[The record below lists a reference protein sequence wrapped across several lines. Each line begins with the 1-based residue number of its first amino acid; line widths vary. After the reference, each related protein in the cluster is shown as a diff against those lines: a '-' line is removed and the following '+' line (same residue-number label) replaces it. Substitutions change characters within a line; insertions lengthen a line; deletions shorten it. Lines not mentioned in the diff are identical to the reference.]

1 VQDLQITISAN
12 QECIFCVTS
21 RFSWRQ
27 IFLILKNS
35 HTHIHKIDTEHN
47 RYAEVINM
55 REEDAKKKNC
65 FLYVVS
71 YDTSTIKDGLVKL
84 KDLIDKYNGDP
95 KPEKWDRVKE
105 YSNSESKRLEEI
117 RKYIFRHL
125 DIVRSLVKNHRLDP
139 GKFDY
144 VYIKYSVDL
153 FYDAHYMDPQ
163 YDQPGLEDLTSDIED
178 QIAQIQAALQFVE
191 AEKAT

>member
-1 VQDLQITISAN
+1 
-12 QECIFCVTS
+12 
-21 RFSWRQ
+21 
-27 IFLILKNS
+27 
-35 HTHIHKIDTEHN
+35 
-47 RYAEVINM
+47 M
-55 REEDAKKKNC
+55 REEDVKKKNC

-71 YDTSTIKDGLVKL
+71 HDTSTIKDELVKL
-84 KDLIDKYNGDP
+84 KDLIDKYEGDP
-95 KPEKWDRVKE
+95 KPDKWDRVKE

-125 DIVRSLVKNHRLDP
+125 DIIRSLVKNHRLDP

-153 FYDAHYMDPQ
+153 FYDAYYMDPQ

-178 QIAQIQAALQFVE
+178 QIAQIQAALQFLE
-191 AEKAT
+191 AEKTT

>member
-1 VQDLQITISAN
+1 
-12 QECIFCVTS
+12 
-21 RFSWRQ
+21 
-27 IFLILKNS
+27 
-35 HTHIHKIDTEHN
+35 
-47 RYAEVINM
+47 M
-55 REEDAKKKNC
+55 REEDAKKNC

-71 YDTSTIKDGLVKL
+71 YDTSTIKEELVKL

-125 DIVRSLVKNHRLDP
+125 DIIRSLVKNHRLDP

-153 FYDAHYMDPQ
+153 FYDAYYMDPQ
-163 YDQPGLEDLTSDIED
+163 YDQPGLEDLTSDIGD
-178 QIAQIQAALQFVE
+178 QIAQIQAALQFLE
-191 AEKAT
+191 AEKTT

>member
-1 VQDLQITISAN
+1 
-12 QECIFCVTS
+12 
-21 RFSWRQ
+21 
-27 IFLILKNS
+27 
-35 HTHIHKIDTEHN
+35 
-47 RYAEVINM
+47 M

-71 YDTSTIKDGLVKL
+71 YDTSTIKDELEKL

-125 DIVRSLVKNHRLDP
+125 DIIRSLVKNHRLDP

-178 QIAQIQAALQFVE
+178 QIAQIQAALQFLE